1 MKAVVTGAGAGLG
14 ASIAKR
20 LASEGY
26 AVALLDQD
34 GDAASRRAEE
44 LTGASAFQV
53 DVSNPEQVADV
64 FSRIGAVDLLVN
76 NAGIARFG
84 PLLEQSAADMQAV
97 ININLMGTAL
107 CAQQA
112 AKQMTEQGSG
122 CIINLSSINAVTP
135 GPNVGL
141 YAATKAG
148 VHNLTILQA
157 LEWGPM
163 GVRVNAIAPG
173 FIDAGMSAPFF
184 EQASVREKR
193 AGGVPLRRL
202 GQVDD
207 VVNAVVYLQSEAA
220 QYVSGHQLVVDGGV
234 VGSLLA
240 HLPRD

>member
-14 ASIAKR
+14 ASIAER

-34 GDAASRRAEE
+34 GDAASRSAEK

-64 FSRIGAVDLLVN
+64 FSRIGSVDLLVN

-97 ININLMGTAL
+97 INVNLMGTAL

-112 AKQMTEQGSG
+112 ARQMTEQGSG

-141 YAATKAG
+141 YAATKAA

>member
-14 ASIAKR
+14 ASIAER

-26 AVALLDQD
+26 AVTLLDQD
-34 GDAASRRAEE
+34 GDAASRCAEK

-53 DVSNPEQVADV
+53 DVSSPEQVADV

-84 PLLEQSAADMQAV
+84 PLLEQSAADMQDV
-97 ININLMGTAL
+97 INVNLMGTAL

-112 AKQMTEQGSG
+112 AKQMIQQGAG

-141 YAATKAG
+141 YAATKAA
-148 VHNLTILQA
+148 VQNLTILQA

-193 AGGVPLRRL
+193 AGGVPLKRL
-202 GQVDD
+202 GQADD

>member
-14 ASIAKR
+14 ASIAER

-84 PLLEQSAADMQAV
+84 PLLEQSPADMQAV
-97 ININLMGTAL
+97 INVNLMGTAL

-112 AKQMTEQGSG
+112 AKQMTEQGAG

-141 YAATKAG
+141 YAATKAA

-193 AGGVPLRRL
+193 AGGVPLKRL
-202 GQVDD
+202 GQADD

>member
-14 ASIAKR
+14 ASIAER

-34 GDAASRRAEE
+34 GDAASRSAEG

-84 PLLEQSAADMQAV
+84 PLLEQSPADMQAV
-97 ININLMGTAL
+97 INVNLMGTAL

-112 AKQMTEQGSG
+112 AKQMTEQGAG

-141 YAATKAG
+141 YAATKAA

-193 AGGVPLRRL
+193 AGGVPLKRL
-202 GQVDD
+202 GQADD

>member
-14 ASIAKR
+14 ASIAER

-84 PLLEQSAADMQAV
+84 PLLEQSPADMQAV
-97 ININLMGTAL
+97 INVNLMGTAL

-141 YAATKAG
+141 YAATKAA

-193 AGGVPLRRL
+193 AGGVPLKRL
-202 GQVDD
+202 GQADD

-220 QYVSGHQLVVDGGV
+220 QYISGHQLVVDGGV

>member
-84 PLLEQSAADMQAV
+84 PLLEQSPADMQAV
-97 ININLMGTAL
+97 INVNLMGTAL

-141 YAATKAG
+141 YAATKAA

-193 AGGVPLRRL
+193 AGGVPLKRL
-202 GQVDD
+202 GQADD

-220 QYVSGHQLVVDGGV
+220 QYISGHQLVVDGGV

>member
-14 ASIAKR
+14 ASIAER

-84 PLLEQSAADMQAV
+84 PLLEQSPADMQAV
-97 ININLMGTAL
+97 INVNLMGTAL

-112 AKQMTEQGSG
+112 AKQMAEQGAG

-141 YAATKAG
+141 YAATKAA
-148 VHNLTILQA
+148 VHNLTIQQA

-193 AGGVPLRRL
+193 AGGVPLKRL
-202 GQVDD
+202 GQADD

>member
-14 ASIAKR
+14 ASIAER

-84 PLLEQSAADMQAV
+84 PLLEQSPADMQAV
-97 ININLMGTAL
+97 INVNLMGTAL

-112 AKQMTEQGSG
+112 AKQMTEQGAG

-141 YAATKAG
+141 YAATKAA

-193 AGGVPLRRL
+193 AGGVPLKRL
-202 GQVDD
+202 GQADD

-220 QYVSGHQLVVDGGV
+220 HYVNGHQLVVDGGV

>member
-14 ASIAKR
+14 ASIAER

-34 GDAASRRAEE
+34 GDAASRCAEK
-44 LTGASAFQV
+44 LIGASAFQV
-53 DVSNPEQVADV
+53 DVSSPEQVADV

-84 PLLEQSAADMQAV
+84 PLLEQSAADMQDV
-97 ININLMGTAL
+97 INVNLMGTAL

-112 AKQMTEQGSG
+112 AKQMTQQGAG

-141 YAATKAG
+141 YAATKAA
-148 VHNLTILQA
+148 VQNLTILQA

-202 GQVDD
+202 GQADD

>member
-14 ASIAKR
+14 ASIAER

-34 GDAASRRAEE
+34 GDAASRSAEG

-97 ININLMGTAL
+97 IDVNLMGTAL

-141 YAATKAG
+141 YAATKAA

-193 AGGVPLRRL
+193 AGGVPLKRL
-202 GQVDD
+202 GQADD

>member
-14 ASIAKR
+14 ASIAER

-84 PLLEQSAADMQAV
+84 PLLEQSPADMQAV
-97 ININLMGTAL
+97 INVNLMGTAL

-112 AKQMTEQGSG
+112 AKQMAEQGAG

-141 YAATKAG
+141 YAATKAA

-184 EQASVREKR
+184 EQASIREKR
-193 AGGVPLRRL
+193 AGGVPLKRL
-202 GQVDD
+202 GQADD

-240 HLPRD
+240 HLPRN

>member
-14 ASIAKR
+14 ASIAER

-84 PLLEQSAADMQAV
+84 PLLEQSPADMQAV
-97 ININLMGTAL
+97 INVNLMGTAL

-112 AKQMTEQGSG
+112 AKQMAEQGAG

-141 YAATKAG
+141 YAATKAA

-184 EQASVREKR
+184 EQALVREKR
-193 AGGVPLRRL
+193 AGGVPLKRL
-202 GQVDD
+202 GQADD

>member
-14 ASIAKR
+14 ASIAER

-26 AVALLDQD
+26 EVALLDQD

-84 PLLEQSAADMQAV
+84 PLLEQSPADMQAV
-97 ININLMGTAL
+97 INVNLMGTAL

-141 YAATKAG
+141 YAATKAA

-193 AGGVPLRRL
+193 AGGVPLKRL
-202 GQVDD
+202 GQADD

-220 QYVSGHQLVVDGGV
+220 QYISGHQLVVDGGV

>member
-64 FSRIGAVDLLVN
+64 FSRIGAVHLLVN

-84 PLLEQSAADMQAV
+84 PLLEQSPADMQAV
-97 ININLMGTAL
+97 INVNLMGTAL

-112 AKQMTEQGSG
+112 AKQMAEQGAG

-141 YAATKAG
+141 YAATKAA

-184 EQASVREKR
+184 EQASIREKR
-193 AGGVPLRRL
+193 AGGVPLKRL
-202 GQVDD
+202 GQADD

>member
-14 ASIAKR
+14 ASIAER

-84 PLLEQSAADMQAV
+84 PLLEQSPADMQAV
-97 ININLMGTAL
+97 INVNLMGTAL

-112 AKQMTEQGSG
+112 AKQMAEQGAG

-141 YAATKAG
+141 YAATKAA

-193 AGGVPLRRL
+193 SGGVPLKRL
-202 GQVDD
+202 GQADD

>member
-14 ASIAKR
+14 ASIAER

-64 FSRIGAVDLLVN
+64 FSCIGAVDLLVN

-84 PLLEQSAADMQAV
+84 PLLEQSPADMQAV
-97 ININLMGTAL
+97 INVNLMGTAL

-112 AKQMTEQGSG
+112 AKQMTEQGAG

-141 YAATKAG
+141 YAATKAA

-193 AGGVPLRRL
+193 AGGVPLKRL
-202 GQVDD
+202 GQADD

>member
-14 ASIAKR
+14 ASIAER

-34 GDAASRRAEE
+34 GDAASRSAEK

-84 PLLEQSAADMQAV
+84 PLLEQSPADMQAV
-97 ININLMGTAL
+97 INVNLMGTAL

-112 AKQMTEQGSG
+112 AKQMAEQGAG

-141 YAATKAG
+141 YAATKAA

-193 AGGVPLRRL
+193 AGGVPLKRL
-202 GQVDD
+202 GQADD

>member
-14 ASIAKR
+14 ASIAER

-34 GDAASRRAEE
+34 GDAASRRAEGQ
-44 LTGASAFQV
+44 TDASAFQV

-84 PLLEQSAADMQAV
+84 PLLEQSPADMQAV
-97 ININLMGTAL
+97 INVNLMGTAL

-141 YAATKAG
+141 YAATKAA

-202 GQVDD
+202 GQADD

>member
-14 ASIAKR
+14 ASIAER

-34 GDAASRRAEE
+34 GDAASRCAEK
-44 LTGASAFQV
+44 LIGASAFQV
-53 DVSNPEQVADV
+53 DVSSPEQVADV
-64 FSRIGAVDLLVN
+64 FSRIGSVDLLVN

-84 PLLEQSAADMQAV
+84 PLLEQSAADMQDV
-97 ININLMGTAL
+97 INVNLMGTAL

-112 AKQMTEQGSG
+112 AKQMTQQGAG

-141 YAATKAG
+141 YAATKAA
-148 VHNLTILQA
+148 VQNLTILQA

-184 EQASVREKR
+184 EQVSVREKR
-193 AGGVPLRRL
+193 ASGVPLRRL
-202 GQVDD
+202 GQADD

>member
-14 ASIAKR
+14 ASIAER

-34 GDAASRRAEE
+34 GDAASRCAEK
-44 LTGASAFQV
+44 LTDASAFQV

-97 ININLMGTAL
+97 INVNLMGTAL

-141 YAATKAG
+141 YAATKAA

-202 GQVDD
+202 GQADD

-220 QYVSGHQLVVDGGV
+220 HYVNGHQLVVDGGV

>member
-14 ASIAKR
+14 ASIAER

-34 GDAASRRAEE
+34 GDAASRPAEG

-97 ININLMGTAL
+97 INVNLMGTAL

-112 AKQMTEQGSG
+112 AKQMTEQGAG

-141 YAATKAG
+141 YAATKAA

-193 AGGVPLRRL
+193 AGGVPLKRL
-202 GQVDD
+202 GQADD

>member
-44 LTGASAFQV
+44 LTGASAFQL

-84 PLLEQSAADMQAV
+84 PLLEQSPADMQAV
-97 ININLMGTAL
+97 INVNLMGTAL

-112 AKQMTEQGSG
+112 AKQMTEQGAG

-141 YAATKAG
+141 YAATKAA

-193 AGGVPLRRL
+193 AGGVPLKRL
-202 GQVDD
+202 GQADD

>member
-14 ASIAKR
+14 ASIAER

-97 ININLMGTAL
+97 INVNLMGTAL

-112 AKQMTEQGSG
+112 AKQMTEQGAG

-141 YAATKAG
+141 YAATKAA

-163 GVRVNAIAPG
+163 GLRVNAIAPG

>member
-14 ASIAKR
+14 ASIAER

-84 PLLEQSAADMQAV
+84 PLLEQSPADMQAV
-97 ININLMGTAL
+97 INVNLMGTAL

-112 AKQMTEQGSG
+112 AKQMTEQGAG

-141 YAATKAG
+141 YAATKAA

-184 EQASVREKR
+184 EQASIREKR
-193 AGGVPLRRL
+193 AGGVPLKRL
-202 GQVDD
+202 GQADD

-220 QYVSGHQLVVDGGV
+220 QYVSGHQLVIDGGV

>member
-14 ASIAKR
+14 ASIAER

-84 PLLEQSAADMQAV
+84 PLLEQSPADMQAV
-97 ININLMGTAL
+97 INVNLMGTAL

-112 AKQMTEQGSG
+112 AKQMTEQGAG

-141 YAATKAG
+141 YAATKAA

-184 EQASVREKR
+184 EQASIREKR
-193 AGGVPLRRL
+193 AGGVPLKRL
-202 GQVDD
+202 GQADD

-220 QYVSGHQLVVDGGV
+220 QYVSGHQLVIDGGV
-234 VGSLLA
+234 AGSLLA

>member
-14 ASIAKR
+14 ASIAER

-84 PLLEQSAADMQAV
+84 PLLEQSPADMQAV
-97 ININLMGTAL
+97 INVNLMGTAL

-112 AKQMTEQGSG
+112 AKQMTEQGAG

-141 YAATKAG
+141 YAATKAA

-193 AGGVPLRRL
+193 AGGVPLKRL
-202 GQVDD
+202 GQADD

-220 QYVSGHQLVVDGGV
+220 QYISGHQLVVDGGV

>member
-14 ASIAKR
+14 ASIAER

-34 GDAASRRAEE
+34 GDAASRSAEG

-84 PLLEQSAADMQAV
+84 PLLEQSPADMQAV
-97 ININLMGTAL
+97 INVNLMGTAL

-141 YAATKAG
+141 YAATKAA

-193 AGGVPLRRL
+193 AGGVPLKRL
-202 GQVDD
+202 GQADD

-220 QYVSGHQLVVDGGV
+220 QYISGHQLVVDGGV

>member
-14 ASIAKR
+14 ASIAER

-34 GDAASRRAEE
+34 GDAASRRAGE
-44 LTGASAFQV
+44 LSGASAFQV

-84 PLLEQSAADMQAV
+84 PLLEQSPADMQAV
-97 ININLMGTAL
+97 INVNLMGTAL

-112 AKQMTEQGSG
+112 AKQMTEQGAG

-141 YAATKAG
+141 YAATKAA

-184 EQASVREKR
+184 EQAPVREKR
-193 AGGVPLRRL
+193 AGGVPLKRL
-202 GQVDD
+202 GQADD

>member
-14 ASIAKR
+14 ASIAER

-44 LTGASAFQV
+44 LSGASAFQV

-84 PLLEQSAADMQAV
+84 PLLEQSPADMQAV
-97 ININLMGTAL
+97 INVNLMGTAL

-112 AKQMTEQGSG
+112 AKQMAEQGAG

-141 YAATKAG
+141 YAATKAA

-193 AGGVPLRRL
+193 AGGVPLKRL
-202 GQVDD
+202 GQADD